1 MEFEGENMNDYM
13 SSQMVIRMFCVM
25 LFALVNFILEE
36 EENICCL
43 FLFSSFSETEEK
55 KGQEC

>member
-1 MEFEGENMNDYM
+1 MNDYM